1 MQYNVHIRFVLN
13 GEFSHSQDYDVE
25 VADDTTEDDLM
36 VALMDSAREILME
49 EFEGDEDWEN
59 GLYTWTLYDYEKN

>member
-1 MQYNVHIRFVLN
+1 MNYKVHIRFVLD
-13 GEFSHSQDYDVE
+13 GEFSHSNDYDVE
-25 VADDTTEDDLM
+25 VADDTKEDDLM
-36 VALMDSAREILME
+36 EALMDSAREILIE